1 MVSSL
6 HSKFMVTENGHTR
19 SLILP
24 KTDKRVQFVRSLVTK
39 LGNACAYFSPEC
51 TTYMNNMEVIVVD
64 DDEVNAYTTMGS
76 VVVVYTGLLD
86 YFEKMK
92 EEGKIKDYEEVR
104 IEFSFYCSVLQA
116 FLRMNSRTPCHG
128 RCVVHP
134 VI

>member
-24 KTDKRVQFVRSLVTK
+24 KTDKRVQFIRSLVTK

-76 VVVVYTGLLD
+76 VVVVYTGLLN